1 MIGMVIVLS
10 MFPASWLGWTRDL
23 SDLVRIPVI
32 PMSHAGMML
41 TGWIRP
47 ATAPSDLPTDTKNRT
62 QFAETERD
70 LYRQLYHA
78 QMLRSTELADL
89 LRELQSLPETALRNP
104 KPPVALP
111 IDLTGNRP
119 SDPTSIVELKLSSE
133 YVDRIRIGDIVIV
146 GSDIVGR
153 VIRVG
158 LTRVEVRP
166 STHKDVGLIRA
177 AIVPAHPR
185 NENGPTLK
193 AEVLIRS
200 AGSGGLYAEVPTDS
214 GVVVGDLV
222 VLDDPSWAE
231 VGSGL
236 VLGVVT
242 STAPM
247 DAAPLRHAV
256 TIAPRWQIRDL
267 VRVVVLGSADSIE

>member
-1 MIGMVIVLS
+1 MDERSFRPCSHTSNPNV
-10 MFPASWLGWTRDL
+10 TRWHDVDWVD
-23 SDLVRIPVI
+23 STCNC
-32 PMSHAGMML
+32 AFGF
-41 TGWIRP
+41 
-47 ATAPSDLPTDTKNRT
+47 ATDTKNRT

-78 QMLRSTELADL
+78 QMLRSTELADQ
-89 LRELQSLPETALRNP
+89 LRELQSLPQTALRNP

-222 VLDDPSWAE
+222 GEGFAE
-231 VGSGL
+231 
-236 VLGVVT
+236 
-242 STAPM
+242 P
-247 DAAPLRHAV
+247 
-256 TIAPRWQIRDL
+256 I
-267 VRVVVLGSADSIE
+267 